1 MVQQVLQLK
10 VLLKGDSMK
19 KFLRIKEKMGLET
32 NAEVIRYLITREYD
46 QIQSS
51 SA

>member
-1 MVQQVLQLK
+1 MAQEVLQLK
-10 VLLKGDSMK
+10 VLLKNQAAT

-32 NAEVIRYLITREYD
+32 NAEVIRYLITKEYQ

-51 SA
+51 SE